1 MNSAEN
7 VYKVGKPPR
16 EIDNDILK
24 PTETLPTYLWWTAF
38 GLATTGVLMF
48 WSVIGYS
55 FVKGLGI
62 LGINNPVSWGFYI
75 INFVF
80 WVGIGH
86 AGTLISAI
94 LYLFRQRWR
103 TTINRAA
110 EAMTIFAVLTA
121 ILFPLI
127 HLGRPWMMFFI
138 FPYPNERGPIWTN
151 FKSPLL
157 WDVFALTTYFTV
169 SLIFWYM
176 GLVPDLAIMRDRLAN
191 MTAKSK
197 WGNILIQLRKK
208 LVDILSIGWVGS
220 AKTWIH
226 YEKMVLILAALSTPL
241 VLSVHSI
248 VSFDFATSVIPGWHA
263 TIFPPYFVAG
273 AIYSGFAMVM
283 TIMIISREVFQLKQY
298 VTMKHLENMALVI
311 LLTGMMV
318 SFAYTMEFVM
328 AWYSGNEMEQYVFMN
343 RLGIIGDVKSDYA
356 WSFWIMFTCNVVSP
370 HFMWFKKLRT
380 NLTVLFIISIVVNIG
395 MWFERYVIVVT
406 SLNRDYIPSS
416 WDLYTPTWADYA
428 TMVGSFGWFFFWYLI
443 FVRALPQIAI
453 SELKA
458 DEAGDQLAK
467 GIGSH

>member
-1 MNSAEN
+1 MSAGQN
-7 VYKVGKPPR
+7 VYSIGKPAR
-16 EIDNDILK
+16 EIDNDILRPVESF
-24 PTETLPTYLWWTAF
+24 PTKLWWTVFAI
-38 GLATTGVLMF
+38 ATTAMLIMWG
-48 WSVIGYS
+48 VIGYS
-55 FVKGLGI
+55 FKVGLGI
-62 LGINNPVSWGFYI
+62 LAINNPVGWGFYI

-110 EAMTIFAVLTA
+110 EAMTIFAVMTA
-121 ILFPLI
+121 ALFPVI

-151 FKSPLL
+151 FRSPLL
-157 WDVFALTTYFTV
+157 WDVFAISTYFTV

-176 GLVPDLAIMRDRLAN
+176 GLVPDLAIMRDRLN
-191 MTAKSK
+191 NQEAKTK
-197 WGNILIQLRKK
+197 LGRIVLNARKK
-208 LVDILSIGWVGS
+208 FIDIVSAGWVGS
-220 AKTWIH
+220 MKTWIH

-273 AIYSGFAMVM
+273 AIYSGFAMVL
-283 TIMIISREVFQLKQY
+283 TILIISREVFNLKEY
-298 VTMKHLENMALVI
+298 FSLKHLENMAIVI

-318 SFAYTMEFVM
+318 SFAYTMEFVI
-328 AWYSGNEMEQYVFMN
+328 AAYSANEMEQYVFLN
-343 RLGIIGDVKSDYA
+343 RLQGPYA
-356 WSFWIMFTCNVVSP
+356 WAFWTMFICNVVSP

-380 NLTVLFIISIVVNIG
+380 NIYVLFIISIVVNIG
-395 MWFERYVIVVT
+395 MWFERFVIIVT
-406 SLNRDYIPSS
+406 SLHRDYLPSS
-416 WDLYTPTWADYA
+416 WDLYTPTWADY
-428 TMVGSFGWFFFWYLI
+428 TVFIGSFGWFFFWYLI
-443 FVRALPQIAI
+443 FVRILPQIAI
-453 SELKA
+453 AEVKA

-467 GIGSH
+467 GRGH